1 MKIKNHFETF
11 KKFLTRFTSIVN
23 FLRFTNNDKIT
34 HFYKN
39 LFDQL
44 TKKLYYLNATTKYFK
59 YVKNVR
65 QIINQIKIRQNI
77 KQNTTIVNIVIK
89 NKFSRIVEIRK
100 NSNFK
105 KVEKRFKIKIKISI

>member
-1 MKIKNHFETF
+1 MKVKNQFKTFE
-11 KKFLTRFTSIVN
+11 KFLTRFTSIVN

-44 TKKLYYLNATTKYFK
+44 TKKLYYLNATTKYFE
-59 YVKNVR
+59 YVKRVR

-77 KQNTTIVNIVIK
+77 KHNTTIVNIIIK
-89 NKFSRIVEIRK
+89 NRFSRTIEIRK

-105 KVEKRFKIKIKISI
+105 KIEKRFKIKIKISI